1 MMAVCF
7 TDRELRRAW
16 ENNLQAF
23 QESASKSNAHRLL
36 LFYAVECG
44 LKLALMKREGASC
57 TADCPQLLDI
67 QHDINAL
74 LDALK
79 TGRDYNLPKSL
90 SMGFVRINQKRRERK
105 ISPGQIN
112 QMWRYGGH
120 LHTNSRDSSSFQ
132 SDIDIEKALL
142 KICQWLED
150 NENL

>member
-1 MMAVCF
+1 MAVCF

-16 ENNLQAF
+16 EGHLQAF
-23 QESASKSNAHRLL
+23 HESASKRNAQRLL

-44 LKLALMKREGASC
+44 LKLALMRREGATC

-67 QHDINAL
+67 QHNINAL

-90 SMGFVRINQKRRERK
+90 SMGFVSINQKRVERK
-105 ISPGQIN
+105 ITPGQIN
-112 QMWRYGGH
+112 QMWRYGGS
-120 LHTNSRDSSSFQ
+120 LYAKSRDSSSVK
-132 SDIDIEKALL
+132 DVDIEKALL
-142 KICQWLED
+142 KICQWLEE